1 MKSLLAFVLLCRVAA
16 TLALPKEQILAAA
29 AARENCDCQCDNY
42 TWNYRGK
49 IMGNCKR
56 YILKLS
62 TFLMKTKAYLNIL
75 LMMTFFITYLLITK
89 STKI

>member
-62 TFLMKTKAYLNIL
+62 TFLMKPKL
-75 LMMTFFITYLLITK
+75 F
-89 STKI
+89 